1 MASGNTKGKFNQ
13 ALYRTAISLR
23 SIAEG
28 ERGDGIFF
36 EAMKEWGDDERT
48 SEPHLMPINS

>member
-1 MASGNTKGKFNQ
+1 MASGNTKGKYNQ
-13 ALYRTAISLR
+13 VLYRTAISLR